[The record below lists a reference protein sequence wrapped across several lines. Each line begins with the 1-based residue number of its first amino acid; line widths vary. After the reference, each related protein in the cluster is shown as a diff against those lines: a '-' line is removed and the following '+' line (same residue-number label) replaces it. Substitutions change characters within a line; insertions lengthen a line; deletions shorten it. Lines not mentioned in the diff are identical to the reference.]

1 MRQGLG
7 REQMLDQGGERR
19 ARRMRGFGWSRA
31 MDDGDGV
38 GTGELYVGV
47 SVNNG
52 SLVGWWKGEYRRSAV
67 VVVSELAGMRERAS

>member
-1 MRQGLG
+1 
-7 REQMLDQGGERR
+7 
-19 ARRMRGFGWSRA
+19 

-52 SLVGWWKGEYRRSAV
+52 SLVGWWKGEYRRSSGGGGV
-67 VVVSELAGMRERAS
+67 